1 MGTPSEYCHKVWYG
15 KTRIV
20 GLPDGEKTE
29 DTISRFDTIHE
40 RGRQQDGQTT
50 DRLTSCDCIGCAHAQ
65 HRGQKYN
72 STK

>member
-1 MGTPSEYCHKVWYG
+1 
-15 KTRIV
+15 V